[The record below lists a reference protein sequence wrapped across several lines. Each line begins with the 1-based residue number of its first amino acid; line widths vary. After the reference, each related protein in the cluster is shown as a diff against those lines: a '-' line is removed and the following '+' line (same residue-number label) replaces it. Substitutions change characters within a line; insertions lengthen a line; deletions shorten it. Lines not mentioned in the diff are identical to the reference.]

1 MPNLRVVHVLKQ
13 PPPGWSGPSGRLTA
27 EVLGRHLPRQY
38 RSYEYFICAS
48 AAMMDAVEDALLQ
61 LGVSDYRIHS
71 ERFGMV

>member
-1 MPNLRVVHVLKQ
+1 VLKHA
-13 PPPGWSGPSGRLTA
+13 PPGWHGPKGRLDVQ
-27 EVLGRHLPRQY
+27 VLGRCLPGQY
-38 RSYEYFICAS
+38 RAYEYFVCAS